1 MIISLTTENDVW
13 GPIILCMLIFELI
26 AYFIIYYVHVC
37 GGGGGGWGRG
47 WELGDV
53 ARSHRGSAWCP

>member
-13 GPIILCMLIFELI
+13 DPIILCMLIFELI

-37 GGGGGGWGRG
+37 GGGGGAGGG
-47 WELGDV
+47 GGD
-53 ARSHRGSAWCP
+53 